1 MEDVFDF
8 GKRKSKLRENFIK
21 ATVIREED
29 SIKENLFRA
38 QEKLNAE
45 LKKEEKER
53 KRKGFGKFF

>member
-8 GKRKSKLRENFIK
+8 GKRKRKLREDFIK
-21 ATVIREED
+21 ATAIREED